1 MPVKNLF
8 RKAALALT
16 SATLLATTAYSTA
29 QAESRS
35 FEEIAEAAKGQTVY
49 WNAWGGD
56 ERINA
61 YIAWAGDMV
70 NDAYGVTVEHVK
82 LSDTA
87 TAVSAVL
94 ADQTAGRDEGG
105 KIDLIW
111 INGENFASMK
121 RHGLLH
127 GPFVDI
133 MPNSKLVDFAGK
145 PTTKIDFT
153 VPTDGLEAPWGMAQ
167 FNFIWDT
174 ATVPKPP
181 QSMDEL
187 LAWSGQN
194 PGRLSYPRPPDF
206 VGSTFLKQ
214 ILIAKA
220 PDASVLQNPVNEA
233 DFEATSAPLW
243 AYLDALHPS
252 LWRQGREFPAN
263 GPAQRQLLD
272 DGELDVMMSFYPS
285 EAGSLVAAGNLPETV
300 KAFGLKGGT
309 IGNTH
314 FVAIPYNAAAREGAM
329 VLANYLMS
337 AEAQATKQN
346 QEFWGDAT
354 VLDVDALTGDDK
366 SFFDDLDETSSVN
379 VGAALLEP
387 HPSWMEQV
395 EKVWETRYSN

>member
-1 MPVKNLF
+1 
-8 RKAALALT
+8 
-16 SATLLATTAYSTA
+16 
-29 QAESRS
+29 
-35 FEEIAEAAKGQTVY
+35 
-49 WNAWGGD
+49 
-56 ERINA
+56 
-61 YIAWAGDMV
+61 
-70 NDAYGVTVEHVK
+70 
-82 LSDTA
+82 
-87 TAVSAVL
+87 
-94 ADQTAGRDEGG
+94 
-105 KIDLIW
+105 
-111 INGENFASMK
+111 
-121 RHGLLH
+121 
-127 GPFVDI
+127 
-133 MPNSKLVDFAGK
+133 KLVDFDGK

-153 VPTDGLEAPWGMAQ
+153 VPTDGFEAPWGMAQ

-174 ATVPKPP
+174 ASVATPP
-181 QSMDEL
+181 QSMDDL

-206 VGSTFLKQ
+206 IGSTFLKQ

-220 PDASVLQNPVNEA
+220 PDASVLQKPVDEA
-233 DFEATSAPLW
+233 DFEATAAPLW

-285 EAGSLVAAGNLPETV
+285 EAGSLVKAGNLPETV
-300 KAFGLKGGT
+300 KSFGLSGGT

-354 VLDVDALTGDDK
+354 VLNVDALTGDDK
-366 SFFDDLDETSSVN
+366 AHFDALDATSAVN

-387 HPSWMEQV
+387 HPSWMVEV
-395 EKVWETRYSN
+395 EKAWESRYSN